1 MCMYRGW
8 DFIIAANGVL
18 FGKKMVKLNF
28 EKWKIIQKMITN
40 HEMIN
45 IQGVNINEM

>member
-1 MCMYRGW
+1 MYRRW

-18 FGKKMVKLNF
+18 FGKKMVKFMF
-28 EKWKIIQKMITN
+28 EKWKIIQKMIID

-45 IQGVNINEM
+45 IQGVNINEI